1 MEVLMT
7 PAERKAATK
16 IIKTFPRALTET
28 VAGLTDHQLDT
39 PYGEGKWTVRQ
50 VVHHL
55 ADAHLNAFARLKMI
69 LTEDG
74 PTIKPY
80 DQDKWAE
87 LPDTTH
93 LAIEPSLKILTGV
106 HRRWV
111 KLLETMDEDDFQRT
125 AFHPEDGDINVD
137 WLLRVYSSH
146 CTKHLGHIKG
156 LLEKKGW

>member
-1 MEVLMT
+1 MT
-7 PAERKAATK
+7 PAERKDAIN
-16 IIKTFPRALTET
+16 IIRSFPKTITITIAN
-28 VAGLTDHQLDT
+28 LTDHQLDT

-55 ADAHLNAFARLKMI
+55 ADAHLNAFVRLKMM

-87 LPDTTH
+87 LPDTRH
-93 LAIEPSLKILTGV
+93 LPVEPSLKILTGV
-106 HRRWV
+106 HRRWT
-111 KLLETMDEDDFQRT
+111 KLLETMDDEDFKRT
-125 AFHPEDGDINVD
+125 GFHPEDGDIDLN
-137 WLLRVYSSH
+137 WHLKVYSGH